1 MGVGKWIFVSACA
14 ICMLSCS
21 TTRVLQD
28 GEFRLA
34 KNKVE
39 VTNDKSFN
47 TGQIEPYLKQK
58 PNSYFIFG
66 WNPFLNIYNWSNGK
80 GKGWDRFVQK
90 IGVAP
95 VVYDPEM
102 VGSSVENITRH
113 LEYLGYF
120 HSTVD
125 TKIEV
130 KKRKVYV
137 GYYVTLGKQYPVKSL
152 IINVPDGEFAEEFYK
167 DTVSLAVR
175 KGVPLSESLLEDES
189 EKLDSITTDEET
201 IIFALSSQEPSSDD
215 WIPFTAYP
223 YRESRQFTT
232 SEWFKENGYIDV
244 YRATHYSAETD
255 SGITRE
261 SGDVFERMDFIYV
274 KNAIPLSSVTFSVAG
289 MTNRAIYAEVLIP

>member
-80 GKGWDRFVQK
+80 GTGWDRFVQK

-95 VVYDPEM
+95 VVYDSEM

-152 IINVPDGEFAEEFYK
+152 IINVPDGEFAEEFCK
-167 DTVSLAVR
+167 DTASLAVR
-175 KGVPLSESLLEDES
+175 KGVPLSESSAGRLFSPYYTTKSGSEGTGLGLAISKHFIEQSMGGDIRLENYRNGVRCVMT
-189 EKLDSITTDEET
+189 INEE
-201 IIFALSSQEPSSDD
+201 E
-215 WIPFTAYP
+215 
-223 YRESRQFTT
+223 E
-232 SEWFKENGYIDV
+232 
-244 YRATHYSAETD
+244 
-255 SGITRE
+255 
-261 SGDVFERMDFIYV
+261 
-274 KNAIPLSSVTFSVAG
+274 
-289 MTNRAIYAEVLIP
+289 